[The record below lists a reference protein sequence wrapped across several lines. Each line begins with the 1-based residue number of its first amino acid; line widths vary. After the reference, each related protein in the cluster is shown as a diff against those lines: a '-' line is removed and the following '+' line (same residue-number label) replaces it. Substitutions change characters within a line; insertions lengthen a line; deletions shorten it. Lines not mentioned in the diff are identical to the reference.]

1 MLLSI
6 LNSFKGEF
14 IATHSLEFLE
24 LINNCDTPGVSKS
37 QLLRPLGSCVS
48 TCAPLQELRV
58 HFLNVAF
65 QIINTLTDPNEYIN
79 CVETWT
85 PFVAQYF
92 TVSIDPVDYQN
103 LYTTYS

>member
-1 MLLSI
+1 VLLSI
-6 LNSFKGEF
+6 LNSSKGEF
-14 IATHSLEFLE
+14 IATHAQEFLE
-24 LINNCDTPGVSKS
+24 LINNCDTPGISKS

-48 TCAPLQELRV
+48 SCAPLQEQRV
-58 HFLNVAF
+58 PFLNAAF

-92 TVSIDPVDYQN
+92 TVSAEHHN
-103 LYTTYS
+103 CSFT